1 MNHEKAVGKQRK
13 RRRNH
18 VRRIVRGTAE
28 RPRLSVQRSHCHIYA
43 QVIDDL
49 AGRTLAS
56 ASSRDK
62 QLRGESSY
70 GGNKD
75 AAATIGK
82 ALVERALA
90 AGVKQVAFDRGSY
103 QYHGRIAALA
113 DAAREA
119 GLSF

>member
-1 MNHEKAVGKQRK
+1 MNHHKAVGKQRK

-28 RPRLSVQRSHCHIYA
+28 RPRLSVQRSHCHIYV

-62 QLRGESSY
+62 QLRDEVPY

-75 AAATIGK
+75 AAATVGK
-82 ALVERALA
+82 AVAERALA

-103 QYHGRIAALA
+103 QYHGRVAALA

-119 GLSF
+119 GSSF